1 MVKHVV
7 CFKLMDNSEENKQ
20 KTKEVLLSMRGNVPT
35 LRGIEVGTD
44 FLGSIR
50 SFDVYLSVLLD
61 SKEALEQYQSDE
73 YHCSVVKTYM
83 HSVVE
88 KSVALDFEIENN

>member
-1 MVKHVV
+1 MIKHVV
-7 CFKLMDNSEENKQ
+7 CFKLLDNSDEK
-20 KTKEVLLSMRGNVPT
+20 KAKAKEILLSMQGNVPT

-44 FLGSIR
+44 FLGSAR
-50 SFDVYLSVLLD
+50 SFDVILSVLLD
-61 SKEALEQYQSDE
+61 DADALTEYQNDE

-88 KSVALDFEIENN
+88 KSVAIDYVIE